1 MSRAY
6 RFPPNVLAAFFVLGG
21 FVLVAV
27 LAPWI
32 APHRV
37 SDVVGGVWEGPSA
50 TALLGTDNL
59 GRDLL
64 SRIIWGA
71 RVTLAV
77 AAIATLLAFIVG
89 VSLGLLAAM
98 KRGWVDQLL
107 SRCND
112 LLMAIPTLIFALV
125 VLAVLPKNTVVL
137 VLVMAALD
145 ATRVFR
151 VSRAVAADIVVLD
164 YVEVARMRGERWSWI
179 MLREILP
186 NAASPLLAEFGM
198 RFAFAVLFLSTLSF
212 LGLGIQPPVADWGS
226 LVKENKDGL
235 LFGVFAALIPGVAIV
250 LLAIAVNLVVDWVL
264 TRAARLRG
272 ELGDG

>member
-50 TALLGTDNL
+50 AALLGTDNL

-250 LLAIAVNLVVDWVL
+250 LLAISVNLVVDWVL

>member
-1 MSRAY
+1 MSRTFRPYLLVTFA
-6 RFPPNVLAAFFVLGG
+6 FLVLAVFV
-21 FVLVAV
+21 FIAIF
-27 LAPWI
+27 APWI
-32 APHRV
+32 APHQV
-37 SDVVGGVWEGPSA
+37 SDVVGGVWEAPSA

-71 RVTLAV
+71 RITLAV
-77 AAIATLLAFIVG
+77 AALATLIAFVAG

-98 KRGWVDQLL
+98 KRGWVDQAL
-107 SRCND
+107 SRGND

-125 VLAVLPKNTVVL
+125 VLAVLPKNIVVL
-137 VLVMAALD
+137 VFVMAALD

-151 VSRAVAADIVVLD
+151 VSRAVAADIAVLD
-164 YVEVARMRGERWSWI
+164 YVEVARMRGEGWGWI

-186 NAASPLLAEFGM
+186 NAAAPLLAEFGM

-235 LFGVFAALIPGVAIV
+235 LFGIFAALIPGGAIV
-250 LLAIAVNLVVDWVL
+250 LLAISVNVIVDWIL
-264 TRAARLRG
+264 SRAARLRG
-272 ELGDG
+272 ELANG

>member
-1 MSRAY
+1 MNRKLRPSPLVLLA
-6 RFPPNVLAAFFVLGG
+6 FLVLALFIGIAAF
-21 FVLVAV
+21 
-27 LAPWI
+27 APWV
-32 APHRV
+32 APYDV
-37 SDVVGGVWEGPSA
+37 SKVVGGVWEPPSA

-71 RVTLAV
+71 QITLSV
-77 AAIATLLAFIVG
+77 AALATLIAFIVG
-89 VSLGLLAAM
+89 VALGLLAAM
-98 KRGWVDQLL
+98 QRGWVDQAL
-107 SRCND
+107 SRGND

-125 VLAVLPKNTVVL
+125 VLAVLPKNVVVL

-151 VSRAVAADIVVLD
+151 VSRAVATDIAVLD
-164 YVEVARMRGERWSWI
+164 YVEVARMRGEGWGWI

-186 NAASPLLAEFGM
+186 NAAAPLLAEFGM

-235 LFGVFAALIPGVAIV
+235 LFGIFAALIPGGAIV
-250 LLAIAVNLVVDWVL
+250 LLAVSVNLIVDWVL
-264 TRAARLRG
+264 TRAAHLRG
-272 ELGDG
+272 ELGNG

>member
-1 MSRAY
+1 MIRSFRAS
-6 RFPPNVLAAFFVLGG
+6 PLVVLAFL
-21 FVLVAV
+21 VLVLFVITAIF
-27 LAPWI
+27 APWI
-32 APHRV
+32 APHKV
-37 SDVVGGVWEGPSA
+37 SDVVGGVWEGPSEA
-50 TALLGTDNL
+50 ARLGTDNL

-71 RVTLAV
+71 QVTLAI
-77 AAIATLLAFIVG
+77 AALATLIAFIVG
-89 VSLGLLAAM
+89 VALGLLAAM
-98 KRGWVDQLL
+98 KGGWVDQAL
-107 SRCND
+107 SRGND

-125 VLAVLPKNTVVL
+125 VLAVLPKNLVVL

-151 VSRAVAADIVVLD
+151 VSRAVATDMAVLD
-164 YVEVARMRGERWSWI
+164 YVEVARMRGEGWGWI

-186 NAASPLLAEFGM
+186 NAAAPLLAEFGL

-235 LFGVFAALIPGVAIV
+235 LFGIFAALIPGGAIV
-250 LLAIAVNLVVDWVL
+250 LLAISVNVIVDWVL
-264 TRAARLRG
+264 SRSSRRRG
-272 ELGDG
+272 ELGSE

>member
-6 RFPPNVLAAFFVLGG
+6 RFPPIVLVAFFVLGG

-50 TALLGTDNL
+50 AALLGTDNL

-250 LLAIAVNLVVDWVL
+250 LLAISVNLVVDWVL

>member
-1 MSRAY
+1 MSRTFRPSLLVTFA
-6 RFPPNVLAAFFVLGG
+6 FLVLAIFV
-21 FVLVAV
+21 FIAIF
-27 LAPWI
+27 APWI
-32 APHRV
+32 APHQV
-37 SDVVGGVWEGPSA
+37 SDVVGGVWEAPSA

-71 RVTLAV
+71 RITLAV
-77 AAIATLLAFIVG
+77 AALATLIAFVAG

-98 KRGWVDQLL
+98 KRGWVDQAL
-107 SRCND
+107 SRGND

-125 VLAVLPKNTVVL
+125 VLAVLPKNIVVL
-137 VLVMAALD
+137 VFVMAALD

-151 VSRAVAADIVVLD
+151 VSRAVAADIAVLD
-164 YVEVARMRGERWSWI
+164 YVEVARMRGEGWGWI

-186 NAASPLLAEFGM
+186 NAAAPLLAEFGM

-235 LFGVFAALIPGVAIV
+235 LFGIFAALIPGGAIV
-250 LLAIAVNLVVDWVL
+250 LLAISVNVIVDWIL
-264 TRAARLRG
+264 SRAARLRG
-272 ELGDG
+272 ELANG

>member
-1 MSRAY
+1 MNRKLRPSPLVLLA
-6 RFPPNVLAAFFVLGG
+6 FLVLALFIGIAAF
-21 FVLVAV
+21 
-27 LAPWI
+27 APWV
-32 APHRV
+32 APYDV
-37 SDVVGGVWEGPSA
+37 SKVVGGVWEPPSA

-71 RVTLAV
+71 QITLSI
-77 AAIATLLAFIVG
+77 AALATLIAFIVG
-89 VSLGLLAAM
+89 VALGLLAAM
-98 KRGWVDQLL
+98 KRGWVDQAL
-107 SRCND
+107 SRGND

-125 VLAVLPKNTVVL
+125 VLAVLPKNVVVL

-151 VSRAVAADIVVLD
+151 VSRAVATDIAVLD
-164 YVEVARMRGERWSWI
+164 YVEVARMRGEGWGWI

-186 NAASPLLAEFGM
+186 NAAAPLLAEFGM

-235 LFGVFAALIPGVAIV
+235 LFGIFAALIPGGAIV
-250 LLAIAVNLVVDWVL
+250 LLAVSVNLIVDWVL

-272 ELGDG
+272 ELGNG

>member
-198 RFAFAVLFLSTLSF
+198 RFAYAVLFLSTLSF

-250 LLAIAVNLVVDWVL
+250 LLAISVNLVVDWVL

>member
-1 MSRAY
+1 MSRTFRPSLLVTFA
-6 RFPPNVLAAFFVLGG
+6 FLVLAVFV
-21 FVLVAV
+21 FIAV
-27 LAPWI
+27 FAPWI
-32 APHRV
+32 APHQV
-37 SDVVGGVWEGPSA
+37 SDVVGGVWEAPSA

-71 RVTLAV
+71 RITLAV
-77 AAIATLLAFIVG
+77 AALATLIAFVAG

-98 KRGWVDQLL
+98 KRGWVDQAL
-107 SRCND
+107 SRGND

-125 VLAVLPKNTVVL
+125 VLAVLPKNIVVL
-137 VLVMAALD
+137 VFVMAALD

-151 VSRAVAADIVVLD
+151 VSRAVAADIAVLD
-164 YVEVARMRGERWSWI
+164 YVEVARMRGEGWGWI

-186 NAASPLLAEFGM
+186 NAAAPLLAEFGM

-235 LFGVFAALIPGVAIV
+235 LFGIFAALIPGGAIV
-250 LLAIAVNLVVDWVL
+250 LLAISVNVIVDWIL
-264 TRAARLRG
+264 SRAARLRG
-272 ELGDG
+272 ELANG

>member
-1 MSRAY
+1 MNRKFRPSPLVLLA
-6 RFPPNVLAAFFVLGG
+6 FLVLALFIGIAAF
-21 FVLVAV
+21 
-27 LAPWI
+27 APWV
-32 APHRV
+32 APYDV
-37 SDVVGGVWEGPSA
+37 SKVVGGVWEPPSA

-71 RVTLAV
+71 QITLSV
-77 AAIATLLAFIVG
+77 AALATLIAFIVG
-89 VSLGLLAAM
+89 VALGLLAAM
-98 KRGWVDQLL
+98 KRGWVDQAL
-107 SRCND
+107 SRGND

-125 VLAVLPKNTVVL
+125 VLAVLPKNVAVL

-151 VSRAVAADIVVLD
+151 VSRAVATDIAVLD
-164 YVEVARMRGERWSWI
+164 YVEVARMRGEGWGWI

-186 NAASPLLAEFGM
+186 NAAAPLLAEFGM

-235 LFGVFAALIPGVAIV
+235 LFGIFAALIPGGAIV
-250 LLAIAVNLVVDWVL
+250 LLAVSVNLIVDWVL
-264 TRAARLRG
+264 TRAAHLRG
-272 ELGDG
+272 ELGNG

>member
-6 RFPPNVLAAFFVLGG
+6 RFPPIVLAAFFVLGG

-250 LLAIAVNLVVDWVL
+250 LLAISVNLVVDWVL

>member
-1 MSRAY
+1 MNRKFRPSPLVLLASL
-6 RFPPNVLAAFFVLGG
+6 VLALFIGIAAF
-21 FVLVAV
+21 
-27 LAPWI
+27 APWV
-32 APHRV
+32 APYDV
-37 SDVVGGVWEGPSA
+37 SKVVGGVWEPPSA

-71 RVTLAV
+71 QITLSV
-77 AAIATLLAFIVG
+77 AALATLIAFIVG
-89 VSLGLLAAM
+89 VALGLLAAM
-98 KRGWVDQLL
+98 KRGWVDQAL
-107 SRCND
+107 SRGND

-125 VLAVLPKNTVVL
+125 VLAVLPKNVVVL

-151 VSRAVAADIVVLD
+151 VSRAVATDIAVLD
-164 YVEVARMRGERWSWI
+164 YVEVARMRGEGWGWI

-186 NAASPLLAEFGM
+186 NAAAPLLAELGM

-235 LFGVFAALIPGVAIV
+235 LFGIFAALIPGGAIV
-250 LLAIAVNLVVDWVL
+250 LLAISVNLIVDWVL
-264 TRAARLRG
+264 TRAAHLRG
-272 ELGDG
+272 ELGNG

>member
-1 MSRAY
+1 MIR
-6 RFPPNVLAAFFVLGG
+6 RFGASPLVILAFLVLALFVITAAF
-21 FVLVAV
+21 
-27 LAPWI
+27 APWI
-32 APHRV
+32 APHKV
-37 SDVVGGVWEGPSA
+37 SDVVGGVWEGPSDLA
-50 TALLGTDNL
+50 RLGTDNL

-71 RVTLAV
+71 QVTLAV
-77 AAIATLLAFIVG
+77 AALATLIAFIVG
-89 VSLGLLAAM
+89 VALGLLAAM
-98 KRGWVDQLL
+98 KGGWVDQAL
-107 SRCND
+107 SRGND

-125 VLAVLPKNTVVL
+125 VLAVLPKNVVVL

-151 VSRAVAADIVVLD
+151 VSRAVATDIAVLD
-164 YVEVARMRGERWSWI
+164 YVEVARMRGEGWGWI

-186 NAASPLLAEFGM
+186 NAAAPLLAEFGL

-235 LFGVFAALIPGVAIV
+235 LFGIFAALIPGGAIV
-250 LLAIAVNLVVDWVL
+250 LLAISVNVIVDWVL
-264 TRAARLRG
+264 SRSSRRRG
-272 ELGDG
+272 ELGSE